1 MRPLRSDGVNDRLQE
16 RPIMDPEAHTWVDPI
31 DANQDIGLAAD
42 AWQTLLVGA
51 FPLGEAA
58 DADDIRTDRI
68 GHFSQAEGEDELDDE
83 AYTARPRDTGG
94 PYTGPLPD
102 G

>member
-16 RPIMDPEAHTWVDPI
+16 RPIMDPEAHTYVDPI
-31 DANQDIGLAAD
+31 DANLDIGLAGD
-42 AWQTLLVGA
+42 AWETLLVGT
-51 FPLGEAA
+51 FPLGDEASG
-58 DADDIRTDRI
+58 DDIRTDQIDR
-68 GHFSQAEGEDELDDE
+68 FPQAGPEEELDED

-94 PYTGPLPD
+94 PYDGPLPD